1 MLNQVAFFVF
11 GGISI
16 LCGLGVVLAS
26 NPIYVV
32 LWLLGALIAISGI
45 FFSAGA
51 ELLGVLQLMIYVVA
65 IAVFY
70 ILVITAVPWKKIH
83 KNEQHNRLIGIVIL
97 PFIAL
102 LYVEAFLVSI
112 AGVSIAKNK
121 IIETIAKNYGNA
133 EVVGIKLFSNYF
145 WAFEL
150 MSVLLL
156 VSMIGAVLLG
166 RREEKTYD

>member
-1 MLNQVAFFVF
+1 MLNQLAFYLFAS
-11 GGISI
+11 ISI
-16 LCGLGVVLAS
+16 LCGFGVVVAS

-51 ELLGVLQLMIYVVA
+51 ELLGSLQLMIYVVA

-70 ILVITAVPWKKIH
+70 ILIITAVPWRKLH
-83 KNEQHNRLIGIVIL
+83 KNEQHNRLIGLSVL

-102 LYVEAFLVSI
+102 LYVEAFLVVMS
-112 AGVSIAKNK
+112 GVSVSKNK
-121 IIETIAKNYGNA
+121 IIEAITKNYGNA
-133 EVVGIKLFSNYF
+133 EVIGIKLFSTYF

-156 VSMIGAVLLG
+156 ISMIGAILLG
-166 RREEKTYD
+166 RKEEKTYD